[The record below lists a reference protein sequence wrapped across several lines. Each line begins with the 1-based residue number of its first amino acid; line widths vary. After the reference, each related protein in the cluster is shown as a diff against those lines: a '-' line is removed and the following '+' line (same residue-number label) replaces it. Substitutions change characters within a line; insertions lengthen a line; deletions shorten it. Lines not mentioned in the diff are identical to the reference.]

1 MSERH
6 PHNYLRKDQ
15 ALADL
20 RSPLRC
26 RHRRQSTL
34 LAFLLY
40 LRKSGEKAGRIA
52 ERVATQIKTLE
63 VKDAQLKAAT
73 AAPRTAGG
81 AAERMRDGTF

>member
-1 MSERH
+1 MIGTAVAWFMGSKVGRSAVL
-6 PHNYLRKDQ
+6 YGSL
-15 ALADL
+15 ALM
-20 RSPLRC
+20 
-26 RHRRQSTL
+26 L

-63 VKDAQLKAAT
+63 VKDAQLKEAT

>member
-1 MSERH
+1 MIGTTVAWFMGSKVGRSAVL
-6 PHNYLRKDQ
+6 YGSL
-15 ALADL
+15 ALM
-20 RSPLRC
+20 
-26 RHRRQSTL
+26 L

>member
-1 MSERH
+1 MIGTAVGWFMGSKVGRSAVL
-6 PHNYLRKDQ
+6 YGSL
-15 ALADL
+15 AL
-20 RSPLRC
+20 
-26 RHRRQSTL
+26 TL

>member
-1 MSERH
+1 MIGTAVAWFMGSKVGRSAVL
-6 PHNYLRKDQ
+6 YVSL
-15 ALADL
+15 ALM
-20 RSPLRC
+20 
-26 RHRRQSTL
+26 L

-81 AAERMRDGTF
+81 AAELMRDGTF